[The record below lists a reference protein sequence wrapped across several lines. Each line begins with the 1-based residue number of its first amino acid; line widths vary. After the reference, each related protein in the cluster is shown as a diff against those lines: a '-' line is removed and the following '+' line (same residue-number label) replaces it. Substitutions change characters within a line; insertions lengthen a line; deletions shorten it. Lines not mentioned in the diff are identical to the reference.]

1 MQKKKVTKPLIL
13 IPFKD
18 DKAPFPLAQGSS
30 SVTDDPNDD
39 AIEIEKRRKL
49 LDGDDDNEPDATDED
64 EHGKGKDIPQDDT
77 VMAEDDTESTAKITT
92 PSKTQEVTKRPSTR
106 GRPIGSGNKK
116 GCSPPTYYFCSLII
130 Y

>member
-1 MQKKKVTKPLIL
+1 MTKPLIL

-39 AIEIEKRRKL
+39 EKRRKL
-49 LDGDDDNEPDATDED
+49 LDGDDDDEPDDTDED
-64 EHGKGKDIPQDDT
+64 EHGKGKDIHEEDT
-77 VMAEDDTESTAKITT
+77 VMAEADTESAAKITT

>member
-1 MQKKKVTKPLIL
+1 M
-13 IPFKD
+13 
-18 DKAPFPLAQGSS
+18 
-30 SVTDDPNDD
+30 TDDPNDD

-49 LDGDDDNEPDATDED
+49 LDGDDDDDNEPDATDED

-116 GCSPPTYYFCSLII
+116 GCSPPPTYYFCSLII

>member
-1 MQKKKVTKPLIL
+1 MTN
-13 IPFKD
+13 
-18 DKAPFPLAQGSS
+18 
-30 SVTDDPNDD
+30 DPNDD
-39 AIEIEKRRKL
+39 AIQIEKRRKL
-49 LDGDDDNEPDATDED
+49 LDGDDDDDNEPDDTDED
-64 EHGKGKDIPQDDT
+64 EHGKGKDIHEEDT
-77 VMAEDDTESTAKITT
+77 VMAEADTESAAKITT